1 MPISEWG
8 YVETV
13 GKFFESRFKTE
24 LETEL
29 SLKICSWGDLEQ
41 VFTPDAEGEVLATM
55 VPAIFIQPMTDA
67 TDFTTINARRCT
79 QDVDYRII
87 YVDRL
92 AEGVTHESNRM
103 RIRRVKDV
111 ILANPRLDNPAITGL
126 TNAQVVWV
134 KPIATEFRPVEDLYV
149 AQAHAWLIAAALV
162 VRAKLILK
170 NVTA

>member
-1 MPISEWG
+1 MTEWG

-13 GKFFESRFKTE
+13 GLFFESRLKSE

-29 SLKICSWGDLEQ
+29 SLRVVMWGDLEQ
-41 VFTPDAEGEVLATM
+41 VFYPDAEGEQLAAM
-55 VPAIFIQPMTDA
+55 VPAIFIQPDSDT
-67 TDFTTINARRCT
+67 TDFTTVNAQRCT

-111 ILANPRLDNPAITGL
+111 ILANPRLDDPAITGL

-134 KPIATEFRPVEDLYV
+134 KPIATQFRPVEDVYV
-149 AQAHAWLIAAALV
+149 AQANAQLIAAALV
-162 VRAKLILK
+162 VRARLILK
-170 NVTA
+170 NVT